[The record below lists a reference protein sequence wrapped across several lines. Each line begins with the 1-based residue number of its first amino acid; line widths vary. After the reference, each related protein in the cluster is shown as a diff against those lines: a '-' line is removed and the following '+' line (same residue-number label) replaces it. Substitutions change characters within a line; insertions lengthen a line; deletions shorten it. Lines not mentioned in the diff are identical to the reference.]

1 MLKGYKDKTC
11 CNAKDCK
18 QNNALCESEFSTL
31 FLCIVS
37 KMLTMA
43 LKAVP
48 HSLPAKSSPIHKPCC
63 KESEADKPLS
73 GHRQLQA
80 LALSLLLQGTRMFL
94 MFNKSQETNHL
105 KILIQ
110 YVMSFN
116 QRILKEL
123 PNLQEL
129 LNNLYLR
136 IWLQCNVYAKMIG
149 PQEW

>member
-1 MLKGYKDKTC
+1 MHRRKAETFYPNWGEVIIMHQVEKVTILCQSISEIMLKGYKDKTC

-48 HSLPAKSSPIHKPCC
+48 HSLPTKSSPIHKPCC

-94 MFNKSQETNHL
+94 MFNKRQTT
-105 KILIQ
+105 
-110 YVMSFN
+110 
-116 QRILKEL
+116 
-123 PNLQEL
+123 
-129 LNNLYLR
+129 
-136 IWLQCNVYAKMIG
+136 
-149 PQEW
+149 